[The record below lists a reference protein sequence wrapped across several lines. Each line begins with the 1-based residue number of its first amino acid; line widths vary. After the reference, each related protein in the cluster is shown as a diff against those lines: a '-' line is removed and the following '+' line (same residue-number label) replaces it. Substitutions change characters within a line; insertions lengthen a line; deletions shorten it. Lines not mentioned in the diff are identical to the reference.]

1 LQIGH
6 GDASFLFP
14 RSYPNEAG
22 MNPLR
27 CHDIADL
34 RAAARRRLPRGLF
47 EYVDR
52 GCDGETGLAAN
63 RAAFDFLRF
72 APRVLADV
80 GERSL
85 GATVLGRAQALPMA
99 IAPMSPAGLLWFE
112 GERELA
118 EAAKAAGIPFTLATE
133 SMTSLETIAREVGG
147 TLWFQLYIWRERA
160 LSWRLVER
168 AARAGYQ
175 ALLFT
180 VDTPATPH
188 RAFNDRSGYG
198 TPFRPSPSNVA
209 DMVLHPRWLAG
220 VIGRYALARGLPRLE
235 NHPGEPK
242 RTVLHAAPAET
253 RLNQS
258 IAWEDVRTL
267 RGMWPGKLIV
277 KGVLRADDARRAIDC
292 GADGVVVSN
301 HGARNL
307 DSACASIAALPAV
320 AAAIGGDASVLLD
333 SGVRYGTDIAK
344 ALALGAEAVLIGR
357 PALFGIAMG
366 GRAGAARA
374 IALLAHEFDIALA
387 NLGCRSPAEL
397 STEVIWQAPPAV
409 IT

>member
-1 LQIGH
+1 
-6 GDASFLFP
+6 
-14 RSYPNEAG
+14 

-47 EYVDR
+47 DYVDR
-52 GCDGETGLAAN
+52 GCDGEAGLAVN
-63 RAAFDFLRF
+63 RAAFDAIRF
-72 APRVLADV
+72 APHVLADV
-80 GERSL
+80 AERSPQ
-85 GATVLGRAQALPMA
+85 ATVLGHAQALPMA

-133 SMTSLETIAREVGG
+133 LMTALEIIAREVGG

-175 ALLFT
+175 ALLLT
-180 VDTPATPH
+180 VDTPVPPH

-198 TPFRPSPSNVA
+198 TPFRPTPANIA
-209 DMVLHPRWLAG
+209 DMLLHPRWLAG
-220 VIGRYALARGLPRLE
+220 VMGRYALARGLPRLE

-242 RTVLHAAPAET
+242 RTVLHAAAPET

-267 RGMWPGKLIV
+267 RGLWPGKLLV
-277 KGVLRADDARRAIDC
+277 KGILRADDARRAVDC
-292 GADGVVVSN
+292 GADGVAVSN

-307 DSACASIAALPAV
+307 DSACASIAALPAI

-344 ALALGAEAVLIGR
+344 AVALGAEAVLIGR
-357 PALFGIAMG
+357 PALFGIATA

-374 IALLAHEFDIALA
+374 LALLAHEFDTVLA
-387 NLGCRSPAEL
+387 NLGARTPAEL
-397 STEVIWQAPPAV
+397 SPDLIVSTGARPAGAR
-409 IT
+409 

>member
-1 LQIGH
+1 
-6 GDASFLFP
+6 
-14 RSYPNEAG
+14 

-47 EYVDR
+47 DYVDR
-52 GCDGETGLAAN
+52 GCDAEVGLAAN
-63 RAAFDFLRF
+63 RAAFDAIRF
-72 APRVLADV
+72 APRVLA
-80 GERSL
+80 GAAERSL
-85 GATVLGRAQALPMA
+85 QTSVLGHAQALPMA

-118 EAAKAAGIPFTLATE
+118 EAAKEAGIPFTLATE
-133 SMTSLETIAREVGG
+133 SMTALETIAREVGG
-147 TLWFQLYIWRERA
+147 TLWFQLYIWHERA

-175 ALLFT
+175 ALLLT
-180 VDTPATPH
+180 ADTPVPPH
-188 RAFNDRSGYG
+188 RAFNNRSGYG
-198 TPFRPSPSNVA
+198 TPFRPSTANIA
-209 DMVLHPRWLAG
+209 DMLLHPRWLAG

-242 RTVLHAAPAET
+242 RTVLHAAAPET
-253 RLNQS
+253 RLNPS

-267 RGMWPGKLIV
+267 RGIWPGKLLV
-277 KGVLRADDARRAIDC
+277 KGILRADDARRAIDC

-307 DSACASIAALPAV
+307 DSACATSTALPAI
-320 AAAIGGDASVLLD
+320 ANAIGGHASILLD
-333 SGVRYGTDIAK
+333 SGVRYGSDIAK

-357 PALFGIAMG
+357 PALFGIATA

-374 IALLAHEFDIALA
+374 LALLAHEFDTVLA
-387 NLGCRSPAEL
+387 NLGCRAPSELNADLIWCPAAIGP
-397 STEVIWQAPPAV
+397 T
-409 IT
+409 